1 MKYCVLRLI
10 YHVRYLTLNK
20 QAGSV
25 DAMRQLDDLLVQ
37 LAGSVNTD
45 LLPGKK
51 TKTIAYSYIHI
62 YNHH

>member
-10 YHVRYLTLNK
+10 YYVRYLTLNK

-51 TKTIAYSYIHI
+51 QNNCLHL
-62 YNHH
+62 

>member
-10 YHVRYLTLNK
+10 YYVRYLTLNK

-51 TKTIAYSYIHI
+51 QNYCLLLHP
-62 YNHH
+62 HL